1 MPEGNVADERDRFDD
16 WLINEGSRQDS
27 LPTLVDSFCRFLNR
41 EGYAIRRCNLASET
55 VHPMMANT
63 RHVWFDKACDPGPIN
78 PDVLVARRQYA
89 IGEALIDEVYFNSGS
104 QQNPQFL
111 ASPFHQIELRG
122 EICEPIPPPGE
133 PQPYPLFG
141 DLAALGCTAY
151 FGTKLHS
158 FPGML
163 QKIGLA
169 TSRPGGF
176 ADEQTASLRRYLQL
190 VTLHVDTLIEHEVKQ
205 TLARVYVGQDPG
217 GRVCAGM
224 IRVGEVVS
232 MDAAIWF
239 SDIRG
244 YTSISE
250 GLAADQL
257 LESLNAYFDVV
268 VSAIYESGGE
278 VLKYIGDAVL
288 AVFPVE
294 QLGSRGSACVAALN
308 AATNCAQSL
317 AVLNRERTVTGEP
330 EFAHGIGLH
339 VGEVRYGNI
348 GSRERLDFTVIGPE
362 VNIAS
367 RIEGVCK
374 QLSEPLICSSVFAAE
389 AGIDARGLGP
399 FNLKGV
405 AEPVPLCV
413 PL

>member
-1 MPEGNVADERDRFDD
+1 VSDERDRFED
-16 WLINEGSRQDS
+16 WLIDEGSRQPS

-41 EGYAIRRCNLASET
+41 EGYAVRRCNLASET

-78 PDVLVARRQYA
+78 PAVVVARRQFPM
-89 IGEALIDEVYFNSGS
+89 GEALIDEVEFNSGS
-104 QQNPQFL
+104 QKNPQFL
-111 ASPFHQIELRG
+111 ASPFYQVELRG
-122 EICEPIPPPGE
+122 EICEPIQPAGE
-133 PQPYPLFG
+133 AQPYPVFD

-151 FGTKLHS
+151 YGTKLNS

-169 TSRPGGF
+169 TSRPHGF
-176 ADEQTASLRRYLQL
+176 SADQVASLRRYIQL
-190 VTLHVDTLIEHEVKQ
+190 LTLHVDTLIEHQVKQ

-217 GRVCAGM
+217 NRVCAGM
-224 IRVGEVVS
+224 IKVGEVVS

-250 GLAADQL
+250 GLEADEL
-257 LESLNAYFDVV
+257 LRSLNAYFDCVV
-268 VSAIYESGGE
+268 GAIYEQGGE

-294 QLGSRGSACVAALN
+294 QHGSRAAACASALKAARSCAESLETLN
-308 AATNCAQSL
+308 DECRAA
-317 AVLNRERTVTGEP
+317 GEP

-348 GSRERLDFTVIGPE
+348 GSRERLDFTVIGRE

-367 RIEGVCK
+367 RIEGICK
-374 QLSEPLICSSVFAAE
+374 QVDETLICSRCFADE
-389 AGIDARGLGP
+389 AGIAARDLGA
-399 FNLKGV
+399 FELKGV
-405 AEPVPLCV
+405 AGPVVLCA
-413 PL
+413 PEQEILA